1 LRLRGLPFNVQEQ
14 QVEEFFRSI
23 NFSRRDLQFKYQED
37 GKFSGDC
44 IMRLHS
50 AQNLNEVK
58 RLNLSRMGHRYIEI
72 LDSNEMEYM
81 QA

>member
-1 LRLRGLPFNVQEQ
+1 
-14 QVEEFFRSI
+14 
-23 NFSRRDLQFKYQED
+23 
-37 GKFSGDC
+37 
-44 IMRLHS
+44 MRLHS